1 MIVAIG
7 GAVLC
12 FLLAGL
18 DGVVAWMN
26 AASGGHVWA
35 IAIAA
40 AAGLF
45 CFGVGV
51 FQLVLCARWPR

>member
-1 MIVAIG
+1 MIVAIV

-18 DGVVAWMN
+18 NSVMARANV
-26 AASGGHVWA
+26 ASGGHVWVTA
-35 IAIAA
+35 FVA

-45 CFGVGV
+45 CFAVGV
-51 FQLVLCARWPR
+51 FQLVLYARWPR